1 MANSPPRRSSLFS
14 GLALLFVGILLLLHN
29 YRGFSIGHVLG
40 HWWPLI
46 LIFWGAIK
54 LYERTASTPS
64 GEPGAAR
71 ISGGEIA
78 LVVGLLSLLGI
89 VVAVDYGKQHLPGN
103 FDDWGIG
110 NSIPFDLESPSPL
123 TVPPDARVTIRNSHG
138 NISVRPSDEPQIRVS
153 GKKNISAWSEKDAEH
168 IASAISAEVVKNG
181 DGYEVRPVNARSGDS
196 RVSVDMDISVPKK
209 ASVTVRGERGDV
221 TVSDMAKPLVV
232 NTSKGDIEVRDTGA
246 DVTIDTHK
254 GDVKVSDTKGDV
266 RISGRG
272 GEVNVSDATGG
283 LTIDGEFYGPIR
295 ADKIAKG
302 VRFISQRTDLT
313 LTQLAGHMET
323 GSGNLEIADAPGNL
337 SLRTNSYDISIEN
350 AGGKV
355 KVDNRNGNVEVR
367 FSFPPKEDIEIT
379 NSSAPITLSLP
390 ESSSFDIVADCHSGD
405 IDSEFSA
412 DSLKK
417 TSTQSGDS
425 HLEGKYGSGRGPKI
439 TLRTSYGSIS
449 LHKTSSDTPAPPAP
463 PRPPAPRVKAPAPP
477 GHSEEN

>member
-1 MANSPPRRSSLFS
+1 MANSQPRRSSLFS
-14 GLALLFVGILLLLHN
+14 GIALLFVGILLLLHN

-54 LYERTASTPS
+54 LYERTASTRS

-110 NSIPFDLESPSPL
+110 NTIAFDLESPSPL
-123 TVPPDARVTIRNSHG
+123 SVPPDARVTIRNPRG
-138 NISVRPSDEPQIRVS
+138 NISVRPSDEPQIRIS
-153 GKKNISAWSEKDAEH
+153 GKKNIAAWSEKDAEH
-168 IASAISAEVVKNG
+168 IAAAISVEVIKNG
-181 DGYEVRPVNARSGDS
+181 DGYEVRPANVSGGDS

-209 ASVTVRGERGDV
+209 ASVTIRGEKGDI
-221 TVSDMAKPLVV
+221 TASDLAKPLVI
-232 NTSKGDIEVRDTGA
+232 NTKNADIEVRDTGA
-246 DVTIDTHK
+246 
-254 GDVKVSDTKGDV
+254 DVKVSDTKGDV

-272 GEVNVSDATGG
+272 GEVNVSGATGG

-295 ADKIAKG
+295 AHKITKG

-337 SLRTNSYDISIEN
+337 TLRTNSYDISIEN

-379 NSSAPITLSLP
+379 NSSAHITLSLP

-425 HLEGKYGSGRGPKI
+425 HLEGKYGNGRGPKI

-449 LHKTSSDTPAPPAP
+449 LHKTSSDIPAPPAP
-463 PRPPAPRVKAPAPP
+463 PRPQAPRKAPKP
-477 GHSEEN
+477 GKN